1 MSIFAVC
8 VCAARWIFVPVFPR
22 APCLGKIQREVSEL
36 FWPVQMVYELMRS
49 MWRGRCSLDTPRE
62 YWVFSV
68 FLSLSLASADR
79 IQNQLRPSERS
90 RMKGSSC
97 GLKVTRVELDENIK
111 ITDFLCFFR
120 ERPRDVRKWNRPAAD
135 SQPVRHDEPRPQH
148 QQQQQQQHEQEHHL
162 SSRNHRDHEEHPG
175 YNNTD
180 TGGQF
185 SCRARCSAASH
196 RRTYSREHSWQR
208 HEVVFS

>member
-68 FLSLSLASADR
+68 FFSLSLSPLLTESKPAPAQRTLTDER
-79 IQNQLRPSERS
+79 QLLWFESDTSGTWWKHKDNRFFMFFLENALVTFGSE
-90 RMKGSSC
+90 
-97 GLKVTRVELDENIK
+97 
-111 ITDFLCFFR
+111 TDPQPTL
-120 ERPRDVRKWNRPAAD
+120 
-135 SQPVRHDEPRPQH
+135 SQSGTTSPG
-148 QQQQQQQHEQEHHL
+148 L
-162 SSRNHRDHEEHPG
+162 SSSSSSSTNRSTTSPQETIETMRNIL
-175 YNNTD
+175 D
-180 TGGQF
+180 TIIPTQVGSF
-185 SCRARCSAASH
+185 LVVLSAASH
-196 RRTYSREHSWQR
+196 HCTYSREHSWQR

>member
-1 MSIFAVC
+1 MLILPLTLSFHFCLWTRSGVWIINGPYYWPQQVYHWTCTHTMSIFAVC

-79 IQNQLRPSERS
+79 IQTSSGPANAHGWKAAPVVWKWHEWNL
-90 RMKGSSC
+90 MK
-97 GLKVTRVELDENIK
+97 T
-111 ITDFLCFFR
+111 
-120 ERPRDVRKWNRPAAD
+120 
-135 SQPVRHDEPRPQH
+135 
-148 QQQQQQQHEQEHHL
+148 
-162 SSRNHRDHEEHPG
+162 
-175 YNNTD
+175 
-180 TGGQF
+180 
-185 SCRARCSAASH
+185 
-196 RRTYSREHSWQR
+196 
-208 HEVVFS
+208 